1 MYFTKLAC
9 LLWTLIDIF
18 DLFRINHN
26 ETKTDKYIFS
36 LLSFDRVGKRLP
48 KKITKGT
55 ERLREEK
62 EGMPLKNGAQTLGL
76 F

>member
-1 MYFTKLAC
+1 MPA
-9 LLWTLIDIF
+9 
-18 DLFRINHN
+18 LF
-26 ETKTDKYIFS
+26 

-55 ERLREEK
+55 ERLWAEK

-76 F
+76 FWTRRDSKDKTAEKL

>member
-1 MYFTKLAC
+1 MPA
-9 LLWTLIDIF
+9 
-18 DLFRINHN
+18 LFLFNH
-26 ETKTDKYIFS
+26 
-36 LLSFDRVGKRLP
+36 DRVSKGFP